1 MKWYNLI
8 IINLLFIKNIISKNY
23 DYDAIS
29 KIEEIKR
36 GLSELNITNKEEISQ
51 KEFVKLVRHLM
62 NGGDKSKKESPKTN
76 VSFGIEDQLELQ
88 FAKEVLRG
96 VPEKIKVKELSKY
109 LDPKKLELIMNKILN
124 NFNFDKM
131 FKDIG
136 DELNNLKM
144 TIENDTNATN
154 YNNKKVQDL

>member
-8 IINLLFIKNIISKNY
+8 IINLIFFNYIISKNY
-23 DYDAIS
+23 DYDTKL
-29 KIEEIKR
+29 KIEEIKK
-36 GLSELNITNKEEISQ
+36 GLIELNITNKEEITQ
-51 KEFVKLVRHLM
+51 KEFLKLVKHLM
-62 NGGDKSKKESPKTN
+62 NGGDKTKNESPKTN
-76 VSFGIEDQLELQ
+76 MSFGIEDQLELQ

-124 NFNFDKM
+124 NLNFDKM

-136 DELNNLKM
+136 DELKNLKI
-144 TIENDTNATN
+144 TIENDPNVTI
-154 YNNKKVQDL
+154 NNNSNLQDL

>member
-62 NGGDKSKKESPKTN
+62 NGGDKSKNESPKTN

-96 VPEKIKVKELSKY
+96 VPEKIKVKELAKY

>member
-36 GLSELNITNKEEISQ
+36 GLSELNITNKDEISQ
-51 KEFVKLVRHLM
+51 KEFLKLVKHLM
-62 NGGDKSKKESPKTN
+62 NGGDKSKNESPKTN

-96 VPEKIKVKELSKY
+96 VPEKIKVKELAKY

>member
-36 GLSELNITNKEEISQ
+36 GLTELNITNKDEISQ
-51 KEFVKLVRHLM
+51 KEFLQLVKHLM
-62 NGGDKSKKESPKTN
+62 NGGDKSKNESPKSN
-76 VSFGIEDQLELQ
+76 ISFSIEDQLELQ
-88 FAKEVLRG
+88 FAKEILRG
-96 VPEKIKVKELSKY
+96 VPEKIKVKELAKY